1 MDLSM
6 AIFYGSSTGNT
17 EMAAQKIKD
26 ELGDFVSH
34 VADVAKADPKEME
47 EYDLLFLGVSTWNI
61 GEMQDDWDKFIP
73 QMEGLNL
80 AGKKIA
86 IFAMGDSVGYPHNFL
101 DAMGELW
108 GVVQKLG
115 SPELVGVWPTAG
127 YSFEDSQGRFDDE
140 HFLGLGLDEDN
151 ESDLTDERIS
161 AWLLKV
167 MQDAGMLEP
176 ETN

>member
-17 EMAAQKIKD
+17 EMAAQKIK
-26 ELGDFVSH
+26 EQMGEFISH
-34 VADVAKADPKEME
+34 IADVADAEPKDME
-47 EYDLLFLGVSTWNI
+47 QYDLLFLGVSTWNI
-61 GEMQDDWDKFIP
+61 GEMQDDWDNFIP

-86 IFAMGDSVGYPHNFL
+86 FFAMGDAAGYPHNFL

-108 GVVQKLG
+108 GVVKNLG
-115 SPELVGVWPTAG
+115 DPELIGVWPTEG
-127 YSFEDSQGRFDDE
+127 YVFEDSQGKFDDD

-151 ESDLTDERIS
+151 EPELTDERIK

-167 MQDAGMLEP
+167 MQDAGLLE
-176 ETN
+176 TT